1 MKLGYTI
8 VYVPNVADSLTFF
21 ESAFGLS
28 RRFLHEGG
36 DYGELETGE
45 TTLAFAALEL
55 GYANLPDGFVAASA
69 SQLPLGF
76 EVALVTTDV
85 EAAHAVA
92 VTAGARELKAP
103 ESKPW
108 GQVVSYVRCPD
119 GIVVELCTPVD
130 GAAGEPE
137 VSDADA

>member
-8 VYVPNVADSLTFF
+8 VYVPNVSDSLAFF

-28 RRFLHEGG
+28 RRFLHESG

-55 GYANLPDGFVAASA
+55 GHANLPEGFVAASA
-69 SQLPLGF
+69 SHLPLGF
-76 EVALVTTDV
+76 EVALVTSDV
-85 EAAHAVA
+85 EAAHAA
-92 VTAGARELKAP
+92 ALAAGARELKAP
-103 ESKPW
+103 EAKPW

-130 GAAGEPE
+130 GAGGEP
-137 VSDADA
+137 SIDAP